1 VLGAWRQATETEAFG
16 QEEAVLASD
25 DVRSPATAVSGTSL
39 EEADIAIAE
48 NLGRRRNDPLVR
60 TTGHPWRQS
69 DHPDKRIIA
78 ATSSEPDAKK
88 KSRWARALEYALH
101 ERVSSKRLDEFFRSN
116 GGIAGCARSIARIRP
131 RRKSATK
138 DDWA

>member
-1 VLGAWRQATETEAFG
+1 VLGACRQATETEAFG

-25 DVRSPATAVSGTSL
+25 DAVSGTSL

-69 DHPDKRIIA
+69 DHPIKRIID